1 MLSFGQGQD
10 SEAIT
15 YRRRHSFDASYP
27 ELLFFESRFKH
38 LRNRDAVSWIG
49 RRATEEGLATVPRL
63 GQAFQRLFR
72 QMAGDDWQHTSTA
85 FLTRKRTSECRRR

>member
-27 ELLFFESRFKH
+27 ELLFFESRFR
-38 LRNRDAVSWIG
+38 LAP
-49 RRATEEGLATVPRL
+49 ATVPSANAKFIRALAL
-63 GQAFQRLFR
+63 GNR
-72 QMAGDDWQHTSTA
+72 QFSSMCSDGS
-85 FLTRKRTSECRRR
+85 LRG